1 MINDGLNRIEPIV
14 YGFNGESLAL
24 NTDIEK
30 RKATER
36 MEVIGRAF
44 MAKENTLELLQEIDN
59 KIFFL
64 DQMQVQGYHS
74 GVTLNESTIK
84 VRFL

>member
-1 MINDGLNRIEPIV
+1 LNRIEPIV
-14 YGFNGESLAL
+14 YGFNGESKAL

-44 MAKENTLELLQEIDN
+44 MAKENTLEML
-59 KIFFL
+59 
-64 DQMQVQGYHS
+64 
-74 GVTLNESTIK
+74 
-84 VRFL
+84 